1 MVLMCYFWWGL
12 STVAFSYWWLSMFST
27 LALPLKVMFPGKQ
40 FTPIF
45 MTSLHLQMLHQPLLT
60 VRNMHMTTYICLWR
74 TCLMVTT
81 LKLFGAFLWL
91 RTKSQRREMIVFYAL
106 IANSGCLCYTDIGSC
121 QKPITH
127 YSGTCGVFYLCEQW
141 AFIKLRTI
149 LISSIKLGP
158 TKIGVSFHAC

>member
-1 MVLMCYFWWGL
+1 M
-12 STVAFSYWWLSMFST
+12 AFSYWWLSMFST

-60 VRNMHMTTYICLWR
+60 VRNMHMATCICLWR

-81 LKLFGAFLWL
+81 LKMSGAFLWL
-91 RTKSQRREMIVFYAL
+91 RTKSQRRKMIVFYAL

-127 YSGTCGVFYLCEQW
+127 DSGTCGVFYLCEQW

-158 TKIGVSFHAC
+158 TKIGVSFHAG

>member
-1 MVLMCYFWWGL
+1 M
-12 STVAFSYWWLSMFST
+12 AFSYWWLSMFST

-60 VRNMHMTTYICLWR
+60 VRNMHMTTCICLWR

-149 LISSIKLGP
+149 LISSIKLSP
-158 TKIGVSFHAC
+158 TKIGVSFHEC